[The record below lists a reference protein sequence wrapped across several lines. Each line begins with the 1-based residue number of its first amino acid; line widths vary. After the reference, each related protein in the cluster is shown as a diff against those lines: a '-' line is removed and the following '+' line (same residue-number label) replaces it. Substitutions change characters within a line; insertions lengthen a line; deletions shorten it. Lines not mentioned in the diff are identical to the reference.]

1 MRLVRN
7 GPELEQGPVQAH
19 RGEAEGPAV
28 GGLSALFFCRFQGE
42 RAAQIQKAPP
52 VAGPSAFK
60 VPTSDRAGTGGI
72 QKFLADIDIE
82 PNVTPLV
89 AFGTL

>member
-1 MRLVRN
+1 MGTGA
-7 GPELEQGPVQAH
+7 GPSASWGSRGAGSRGTAGPV
-19 RGEAEGPAV
+19 
-28 GGLSALFFCRFQGE
+28 FM
-42 RAAQIQKAPP
+42 AAAAGCAPGKQKAPP

-72 QKFLADIDIE
+72 QMFLADIDIE